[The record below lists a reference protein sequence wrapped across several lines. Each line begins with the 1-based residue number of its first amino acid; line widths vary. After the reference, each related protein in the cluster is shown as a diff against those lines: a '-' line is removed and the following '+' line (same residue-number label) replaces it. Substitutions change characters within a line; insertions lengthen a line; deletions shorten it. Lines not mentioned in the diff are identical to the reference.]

1 MIDTTK
7 MELRILDL
15 EKACCIYDEL
25 LTSYNP
31 VSIKSKADLII
42 QARELAK

>member
-1 MIDTTK
+1 MRDKTQ

-15 EKACCIYDEL
+15 EKACGIYDEL
-25 LTSYNP
+25 LTSFKS